1 MQALQTLK
9 VNNPVILLDEVDKM
23 SQNQMFNPQAT
34 LLEILD
40 PEQNHTFKDHYINTA
55 FDLSKVL
62 FIATANDTSLI
73 DRPLLDRMEVI
84 ELSGYTVAEK
94 VSIAETHLLP
104 KQRRLHALE
113 PERQEENAMSL
124 AQSLAPVVTELADT
138 EGQTSVPPM
147 PEMVTQQQVNSEP

>member
-1 MQALQTLK
+1 MGTLK

-40 PEQNHTFKDHYINTA
+40 PEQNHTFKDHYVNTA

-73 DRPLLDRMEVI
+73 DNLC
-84 ELSGYTVAEK
+84 
-94 VSIAETHLLP
+94 SIAWKSSSFLATLWR
-104 KQRRLHALE
+104 K
-113 PERQEENAMSL
+113 SL
-124 AQSLAPVVTELADT
+124 ASPRLTCCRSSESCT
-138 EGQTSVPPM
+138 HWRRSPM
-147 PEMVTQQQVNSEP
+147 KIV